1 MAFAVVYKSTRV
13 VNFALGEMMMLVA
26 YTSFAIQ
33 SRFTL
38 ALAPLIVVTIL
49 VSAVVGAA
57 AEILVIRPLQ
67 GEPLFTLVMST
78 IGLAI
83 VIRSIVAMVWGALP
97 QPIDLGTSSTF
108 HNLLGVGLTEA
119 QLAVVA
125 VFLLSCVGMTLFFR
139 LTRTGLFMR
148 ATAGDERTAQL
159 IGIDVRRIHAIAWVC
174 STIISGLAGVLIA
187 MIYNLGPDLYANGL
201 KGFPAT
207 ILDDMMA
214 RYEVPAPK
222 DWGGQA
228 YEADL
233 PGQRYTA
240 KQAEGI
246 LEVAFSFSP
255 KLLVSALGT
264 PPRPVIA
271 RAHDRGMLVGALAG
285 KVKHALR
292 HKQAGVDIVVAQSY
306 EAGGHTGDIGGMVL
320 TPQVVDAVAPIP
332 VLAAGGIATGR
343 QMAAALALGAQ
354 GVWCGSVWL
363 TTGESECSPLVRQKL
378 IDATTE
384 DTLRTRAFT
393 GKPARY
399 LRSAWVDE
407 WESQNAPQILPNP
420 LHSSAT
426 DRYIDRI
433 DRAVMSPRARAD
445 AGVGMLATKP
455 AGQVIGLI
463 NSQSSCRNVVMEMM
477 TGCVDALDGVQ
488 ERLELK

>member
-1 MAFAVVYKSTRV
+1 
-13 VNFALGEMMMLVA
+13 MMVEQ
-26 YTSFAIQ
+26 FAI
-33 SRFTL
+33 L
-38 ALAPLIVVTIL
+38 
-49 VSAVVGAA
+49 
-57 AEILVIRPLQ
+57 
-67 GEPLFTLVMST
+67 
-78 IGLAI
+78 
-83 VIRSIVAMVWGALP
+83 
-97 QPIDLGTSSTF
+97 
-108 HNLLGVGLTEA
+108 GLTVPIFA
-119 QLAVVA
+119 FSHCRDVVVA
-125 VFLLSCVGMTLFFR
+125 VSK
-139 LTRTGLFMR
+139 
-148 ATAGDERTAQL
+148 AGGIGVYGASLHSDAQ
-159 IGIDVRRIHAIAWVC
+159 IAE
-174 STIISGLAGVLIA
+174 
-187 MIYNLGPDLYANGL
+187 DLRWIEGELNGL
-201 KGFPAT
+201 PYAVDLMMPGKYVGSDEGGLTGEALRASIPPSYFAF
-207 ILDDMMA
+207 LDDMMA
-214 RYEVPAPK
+214 RHEVPVQEG
-222 DWGGQA
+222 WGSPA
-228 YEADL
+228 YEASL

-240 KQAEGI
+240 KQADGI
-246 LEVAFSFSP
+246 LDVAFSFSP

-264 PPRPVIA
+264 PPEPVIA
-271 RAHDRGMLVGALAG
+271 RAHGRGMLVGALAG
-285 KVKHALR
+285 KVKHALK

-407 WESQNAPQILPNP
+407 WESPSAPSILPNP
-420 LHSSAT
+420 LHSAAT

-433 DRAVMSPRARAD
+433 DHAAMSPRARAD
-445 AGVGMLATKP
+445 SGAGRLATKP

-463 NSQSSCRNVVMEMM
+463 NSQSSCRNVVMDMM